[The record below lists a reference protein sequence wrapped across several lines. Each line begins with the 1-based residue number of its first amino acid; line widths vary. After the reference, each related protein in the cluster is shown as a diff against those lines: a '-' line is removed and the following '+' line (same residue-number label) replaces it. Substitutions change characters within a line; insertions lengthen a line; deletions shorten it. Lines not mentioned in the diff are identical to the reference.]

1 MLKALFNL
9 IYPKICYA
17 CGEAIS
23 GTINNVC
30 ISCRGDLAFLR
41 IQDFQ
46 NNPIQQL
53 FWGRVT
59 FEKATAFAKFEK
71 NGKIQKLLHALKYK
85 GIKEVGITLG
95 ELAALEIGGSGFFN
109 DIDMLVP
116 VPIHAK
122 KQKKRGYN
130 QSHYIAEGIGN
141 ITELPIDLS
150 SIKKELHTAS
160 QTRKRRFE
168 RFENVSNTFTLVNF
182 EQLKGKH
189 ILLVDDVVTTGS
201 TLEACANV
209 LQKIEGVKLSLLTIS
224 ATY

>member
-1 MLKALFNL
+1 
-9 IYPKICYA
+9 
-17 CGEAIS
+17 
-23 GTINNVC
+23 
-30 ISCRGDLAFLR
+30 
-41 IQDFQ
+41 
-46 NNPIQQL
+46 
-53 FWGRVT
+53 
-59 FEKATAFAKFEK
+59 
-71 NGKIQKLLHALKYK
+71 
-85 GIKEVGITLG
+85 
-95 ELAALEIGGSGFFN
+95 LAALEIGGSGFFN